1 WTAAPLDLAML
12 VGFALVG
19 VRYARRGEIAR
30 HQRAMRIATLLVL
43 GFLGAYLAKVF
54 VLGRED
60 QAAWST
66 LDVWVLRI
74 HELFVLVMLVA
85 GGVAWTQGRRLRET
99 RLVSHDPSDP
109 EPDPVTTRRH
119 RIAGRTAVVAGV
131 LGFLMAIGVLAGMYA
146 RASL

>member
-1 WTAAPLDLAML
+1 MDPKLLFWTAALLDLAML

-99 RLVSHDPSDP
+99 RLVSHDRSAWR
-109 EPDPVTTRRH
+109 TRR
-119 RIAGRTAVVAGV
+119 RRS
-131 LGFLMAIGVLAGMYA
+131 
-146 RASL
+146 ASASR

>member
-1 WTAAPLDLAML
+1 MDPKLLFWTAALLDLAML

-85 GGVAWTQGRRLRET
+85 GGGRGRRAGGCA
-99 RLVSHDPSDP
+99 
-109 EPDPVTTRRH
+109 RRDSSATIPPI
-119 RIAGRTAVVAGV
+119 RSPIRSRPGAIASPAAPRSSPACS
-131 LGFLMAIGVLAGMYA
+131 
-146 RASL
+146 AS